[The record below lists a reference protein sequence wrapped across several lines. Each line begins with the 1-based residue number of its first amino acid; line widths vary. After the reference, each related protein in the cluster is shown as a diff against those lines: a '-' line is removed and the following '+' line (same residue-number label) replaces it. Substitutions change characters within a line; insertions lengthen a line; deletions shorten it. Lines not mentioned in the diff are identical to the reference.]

1 MARETVGSS
10 STGLDGPP
18 SRTSHSASLHT
29 RAQSMQS
36 LDHYDLPPPPHPP
49 QRVHAASAKDRLACL
64 EIKSKISMPEEVY
77 RPAPE
82 TQIESH
88 PRCVE
93 SVIARPDSGL
103 GKNDSIA
110 TKHCQGMYRATSAE
124 QPPSVLYHQSSAEQN
139 PSSEY
144 RPTKPYMQNCGY
156 QHCGSIDQQNVEF
169 WPRGEQPGLY
179 RTMSRATLIDQDS
192 GSVYQLIENK
202 RGKTCETFLLQQQP
216 VHSPSTASRPFHGL
230 PSLQSLQGQTSID
243 LGMLQQA
250 KSNLHSVYQ
259 TPAEGKQIMSQ
270 NSCEWPPSMP
280 RDSCD
285 RTANC
290 RTEDSDF
297 HFDQEL
303 LLPDPD
309 YRSGP
314 QTNVERYI
322 AVPISSTEQYLISS
336 SGQTYLTEKLPST
349 STPSS
354 TEQNLCTS
362 IVSASVHDFPVSER
376 LPPIG
381 ANSRAASKMSLDILD
396 EETQC

>member
-1 MARETVGSS
+1 
-10 STGLDGPP
+10 
-18 SRTSHSASLHT
+18 
-29 RAQSMQS
+29 
-36 LDHYDLPPPPHPP
+36 
-49 QRVHAASAKDRLACL
+49 
-64 EIKSKISMPEEVY
+64 
-77 RPAPE
+77 
-82 TQIESH
+82 
-88 PRCVE
+88 
-93 SVIARPDSGL
+93 
-103 GKNDSIA
+103 
-110 TKHCQGMYRATSAE
+110 
-124 QPPSVLYHQSSAEQN
+124 
-139 PSSEY
+139 
-144 RPTKPYMQNCGY
+144 
-156 QHCGSIDQQNVEF
+156 
-169 WPRGEQPGLY
+169 
-179 RTMSRATLIDQDS
+179 
-192 GSVYQLIENK
+192 
-202 RGKTCETFLLQQQP
+202 
-216 VHSPSTASRPFHGL
+216 
-230 PSLQSLQGQTSID
+230 
-243 LGMLQQA
+243 
-250 KSNLHSVYQ
+250 
-259 TPAEGKQIMSQ
+259 
-270 NSCEWPPSMP
+270 MP
-280 RDSCD
+280 RDSRD